1 MTLRTPRAARIDL
14 DGAHVVITGGARG
27 IGRATA
33 AAFLARGAKVSIG
46 DLDLDAA
53 TATAGE
59 IGASAHHVDVADAAS
74 YDAFVT
80 AAEAEHGPVDVLVNN
95 AGVMPSGAFLDQTP
109 ATDRLT
115 MEVNVQG
122 VLNGMR
128 RVLPGMV
135 ERGRGHVVNIASLA
149 GKFPVPG
156 LAVYNASKF
165 AVVGLTAAT
174 RLEMAPHG
182 VTLTAVLPSAV
193 DTDLA
198 SGFDMKPIPKVK
210 PGDIADAVI
219 DSVRNRAAEIAVPRY
234 VGALAAGTHLVPVP
248 VLDRVRKVVRG
259 DRALHPDTAARAAYT
274 ARLDEAAHQNTTP
287 TSTAD
292 RSNA

>member
-1 MTLRTPRAARIDL
+1 MTKPARINL

-33 AAFLARGAKVSIG
+33 EAFLARGATVSIG
-46 DLDLDAA
+46 DLDLAAA
-53 TATAGE
+53 TATAQE
-59 IGASAHHVDVADAAS
+59 IGASGHHVDVADAAS
-74 YDAFVT
+74 YDAFVS

-95 AGVMPSGAFLDQTP
+95 AGVMPSGAFLEQTP

-122 VLNGMR
+122 VINGLR

-135 ERGRGHVVNIASLA
+135 ERRRGHVVNIASLA

-182 VTLTAVLPSAV
+182 VTLTAILPSAV

-198 SGFDMKPIPKVK
+198 SGFDMRPIPKVK
-210 PGDIADAVI
+210 PSEIADAVVG
-219 DSVRNRAAEIAVPRY
+219 SVRHRAAEIAVPRY
-234 VGALAAGTHLVPVP
+234 VGAIAAGTHLVPVP
-248 VLDRVRKVVRG
+248 VMDRVRKVVKG

-274 ARLDEAAHQNTTP
+274 ARLDEAAH
-287 TSTAD
+287 TSTD

>member
-1 MTLRTPRAARIDL
+1 MTKPTPIAL

-33 AAFLARGAKVSIG
+33 EAFLARGAKVSLG
-46 DLDLDAA
+46 DLDLAA
-53 TATAGE
+53 AKATGAE
-59 IGASAHHVDVADAAS
+59 IGASAHPVDVADRAS
-74 YDAFVT
+74 YDAFVD

-95 AGVMPSGAFLDQTP
+95 AGVMPSGAFLDQDP

-115 MEVNVQG
+115 LDVNVQG

-135 ERGRGHVVNIASLA
+135 ERRRGHVVNIASLA

-174 RLEMAPHG
+174 RLEMAEHG
-182 VTLTAVLPSAV
+182 VTLSAVLPSAV

-198 SGFDMKPIPKVK
+198 SGFDMKPIPKVQ
-210 PGDIADAVI
+210 PSDIADAVVG
-219 DSVRNRAAEIAVPRY
+219 SVRHRAAEIAVPRY
-234 VGALAAGTHLVPVP
+234 VGALAATVPLVPVP
-248 VLDRVRKVVRG
+248 LMDRVRKVVRG
-259 DRALHPDTAARAAYT
+259 DRALHPDDAARAAYT
-274 ARLDEAAHQNTTP
+274 ARLDAATERS
-287 TSTAD
+287 TS
-292 RSNA
+292 

>member
-1 MTLRTPRAARIDL
+1 MTRPTRIDL
-14 DGAHVVITGGARG
+14 DGAHVIITGGARG

-33 AAFLARGAKVSIG
+33 EAFLARGAKVSIG
-46 DLDLDAA
+46 DLDLEAA
-53 TATAGE
+53 TATAAE
-59 IGASAHHVDVADAAS
+59 IGASAHRVDVADAAS

-80 AAEAEHGPVDVLVNN
+80 AAEAEHGPVDILVNN

-149 GKFPVPG
+149 GKFPVAG

-198 SGFDMKPIPKVK
+198 SGFDMKPIPKVA
-210 PGDIADAVI
+210 PSDIADAVVG
-219 DSVRNRAAEIAVPRY
+219 SVRSRAAEIAVPRY

-248 VLDRVRKVVRG
+248 VMDRVRKVVRG
-259 DRALHPDTAARAAYT
+259 DRALRPDTAARAAYT
-274 ARLDEAAHQNTTP
+274 ARLDEAAHTP
-287 TSTAD
+287 TDHSLDD

>member
-33 AAFLARGAKVSIG
+33 QAFLARGAKVSIG
-46 DLDLDAA
+46 DLDLAAA
-53 TATAGE
+53 TATAEE
-59 IGASAHHVDVADAAS
+59 IGASAHRVDVADAAS
-74 YDAFVT
+74 YDAFVS

-95 AGVMPSGAFLDQTP
+95 AGVMPSGAFLEQTP

-135 ERGRGHVVNIASLA
+135 ERRRGHVVNIASLA

-182 VTLTAVLPSAV
+182 VTLTAILPSAV

-210 PGDIADAVI
+210 PSDIAGAVV
-219 DSVRNRAAEIAVPRY
+219 DSVRNRAAEIPVPRY

-248 VLDRVRKVVRG
+248 VMDRVRKVVRG
-259 DRALHPDTAARAAYT
+259 DRALRPDTAARAAYT
-274 ARLDEAAHQNTTP
+274 ARLSEAAQQTTDQI
-287 TSTAD
+287 TDD

>member
-1 MTLRTPRAARIDL
+1 MTKPTPIAL

-33 AAFLARGAKVSIG
+33 EAFLARGAKVSLG
-46 DLDLDAA
+46 DRDLAA
-53 TATAGE
+53 AKATGAE
-59 IGASAHHVDVADAAS
+59 IGASAHPVDVADRAS
-74 YDAFVT
+74 YDAFVD
-80 AAEAEHGPVDVLVNN
+80 AAEAEHGPLDVLVNN
-95 AGVMPSGAFLDQTP
+95 AGVMPSGAFLDQDP

-115 MEVNVQG
+115 LEVNVQG

-135 ERGRGHVVNIASLA
+135 ERRRGHVVNIASLA

-174 RLEMAPHG
+174 RLEMAEHG
-182 VTLTAVLPSAV
+182 VTLSAVLPSAV

-198 SGFDMKPIPKVK
+198 SGFDMKPIPKVQ
-210 PGDIADAVI
+210 PSDIADAVVG
-219 DSVRNRAAEIAVPRY
+219 SVRHRAAEIAVPRY
-234 VGALAAGTHLVPVP
+234 VGALAATVPLVPVP
-248 VLDRVRKVVRG
+248 LMDRVRKVVRG
-259 DRALHPDTAARAAYT
+259 DRALHPDDAARAAYT
-274 ARLDEAAHQNTTP
+274 ARLDAATERS
-287 TSTAD
+287 TS
-292 RSNA
+292 

>member
-1 MTLRTPRAARIDL
+1 MTRPTRIDL

-33 AAFLARGAKVSIG
+33 EAFLARGARVSIG

-53 TATAGE
+53 TAMATE
-59 IGASAHHVDVADAAS
+59 TGASAHHVDVADAAS
-74 YDAFVT
+74 YDAFVD

-109 ATDRLT
+109 AVDRLT

-135 ERGRGHVVNIASLA
+135 ERRHGHVVNIASLA

-182 VTLTAVLPSAV
+182 VTLTAILPSAV

-198 SGFDMKPIPKVK
+198 SGFDMKPIPKVA
-210 PGDIADAVI
+210 PEDIAHAVI
-219 DSVRNRAAEIAVPRY
+219 ASVANRAAEIAVPRY
-234 VGALAAGTHLVPVP
+234 VGALAAGSHLVPVP
-248 VLDRVRKVVRG
+248 VLDRVRKVIKG
-259 DRALHPDTAARAAYT
+259 DRALHPDESARASYS
-274 ARLDEAAHQNTTP
+274 ARLDHAAGATRSND
-287 TSTAD
+287 STD